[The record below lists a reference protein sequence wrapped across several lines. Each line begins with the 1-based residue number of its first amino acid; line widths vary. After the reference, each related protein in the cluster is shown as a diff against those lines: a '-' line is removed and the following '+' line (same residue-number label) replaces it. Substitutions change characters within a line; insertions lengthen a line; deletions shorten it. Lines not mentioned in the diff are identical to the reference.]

1 MKKPIFSNVDIYK
14 AIVDES
20 YSEMKSIDAGSKVQR
35 EGGEGWVKQYDPESR
50 SFKKAMIIT
59 VFTGMW
65 LEASLHLLIV
75 RKFGEQK
82 FKDYDFKSYRDKLV
96 LLNISDQS
104 LLDEVDKFKLTR
116 KELVHEKAYFDKGVV
131 KMAQS
136 EAELAYSI
144 VQRLSVAFSQVG

>member
-1 MKKPIFSNVDIYK
+1 
-14 AIVDES
+14 
-20 YSEMKSIDAGSKVQR
+20 
-35 EGGEGWVKQYDPESR
+35 
-50 SFKKAMIIT
+50 
-59 VFTGMW
+59 MW